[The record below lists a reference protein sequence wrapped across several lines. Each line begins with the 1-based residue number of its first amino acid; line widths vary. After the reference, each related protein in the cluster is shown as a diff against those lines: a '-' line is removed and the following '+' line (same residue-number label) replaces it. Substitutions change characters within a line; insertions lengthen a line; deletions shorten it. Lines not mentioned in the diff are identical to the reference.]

1 MKARIASIIVTAAAV
16 LWPGWV
22 FAAEGEPAEGSW
34 FALIFY
40 TVNFLL
46 FLWIVWKYGWSRIT
60 QFFRDRSHNI
70 REIRGRA
77 EKAYREA
84 QELASRAAQ
93 QLQQLEAD
101 KRKMMS
107 ELDEETTYQVRQVN
121 EAALEAVSRIRRDTE
136 ITRTAL
142 RDAAQRRLRETMA
155 EAAGRLAREIVSR
168 NFRAS
173 DQARLLQGFI
183 DRIGEE
189 ARP

>member
-1 MKARIASIIVTAAAV
+1 MKTRIASVSVWAATV

-40 TVNFLL
+40 AINFLL
-46 FLWIVWKYGWSRIT
+46 FLWIVRRYGWPYIT
-60 QFFRDRSHNI
+60 QFFHGRSSTI

-77 EKAYREA
+77 EKVYQEA
-84 QELASRAAQ
+84 QELATRAAQ

-107 ELDEETTYQVRQVN
+107 ELDEETAYQVKQVN
-121 EAALEAVSRIRRDTE
+121 EAAREAVSRIRRDTE
-136 ITRTAL
+136 ITRAAL

-155 EAAGRLAREIVSR
+155 EAAGRLAREIISR

-173 DQARLLQGFI
+173 DQARLLQGFV